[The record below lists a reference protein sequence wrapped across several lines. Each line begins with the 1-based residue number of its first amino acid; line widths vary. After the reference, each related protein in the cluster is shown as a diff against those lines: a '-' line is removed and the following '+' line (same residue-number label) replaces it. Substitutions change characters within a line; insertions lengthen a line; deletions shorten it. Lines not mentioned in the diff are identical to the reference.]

1 MKIKQLKIS
10 DYKNLDAHLI
20 HNSDIIALIGN
31 NGSGKSNILEA
42 ISHIF
47 RSLYVAKY
55 KVTFNYF
62 IEYITSKNNLVK
74 IEKIGNEIKY
84 HLDEVEKSALEIS
97 NYLPQKVIGIYS
109 GEETRLYD
117 DCFGPFYLEFVTNI
131 NKAQIQKTVYS
142 DLPKMLFLNSF
153 YWNISLLCL
162 LISDSTDNQKFVE
175 QILKIQDLDSIKIK
189 IDFIKRNYANYNDNQ
204 ALRLVRDID
213 SKSEYTLKEFKK
225 LLSEKFYTPLDV
237 FKYLYLAYTPKDAK
251 IIDGIIIEFTNN
263 LTVSDLSEG
272 EKKLLLIKGAL
283 EFAGQEDSIFI
294 LDEPDSHIHINNK
307 EQITNSFIDYLHN
320 RQIVITTHS
329 PTLTQC
335 VNDENVY
342 MLSNGKIIDKNKQE
356 IIEEVTG
363 DFWNKHQQNSF
374 ISSKKPIIL
383 LVEGKHDKEHIN
395 NAFEKLK
402 DEYTD
407 LKFDIFYMNSACNIP
422 LMMTGLRTSEIEY
435 KKIFI
440 GIFDDDQTGR
450 TELSNTTCKFPD
462 NQNKKRH
469 KEGYYA
475 FIYPKHENH
484 KSSIFTVEN
493 FFDSLHLE
501 TAYNLALSEL
511 SGKFTGKSIE
521 TISEEIREK
530 AKQKLFESSRSF
542 ANKEDFKNFRKL
554 FDLIRDIKDKYYE
567 SLIAIHDPNPI
578 NETENKNN
586 KSNVKED
593 DNIEI
598 YTKRRNTEVEA
609 RYYNDKKIVLIQG
622 SKLSVDVVDSYG
634 NSIERN
640 KELKKIADLQE
651 NCWVLKE
658 DKTFNSVSGAINYA
672 TGGNMNGWAHWLIKE
687 NKKPLET
694 IREK

>member
-1 MKIKQLKIS
+1 MKIKQLKIT
-10 DYKNLDAHLI
+10 DYKNLDTHLI

-42 ISHIF
+42 VSHIF
-47 RSLYVAKY
+47 RSLYVTKY
-55 KVTFNYF
+55 RVSFNYV
-62 IEYITSKNNLVK
+62 IEYITSKNNVVK
-74 IEKIGNEIKY
+74 VEKNGNELKY
-84 HLDEVEKSALEIS
+84 HLDGLEKTALEIV

-109 GEETRLYD
+109 GEETRLFD

-162 LISDSTDNQKFVE
+162 LVSDSQDNQKFVE
-175 QILKIQDLDSIKIK
+175 QILKIQDLDNIKIK
-189 IDFIKRNYANYNDNQ
+189 IDFIKRNYSNYNDNQ

-213 SKSEYTLKEFKK
+213 AKSEYTLQEFKK

-251 IIDGIIIEFTNN
+251 IIDGVIIEFTNN

-283 EFAGQEDSIFI
+283 EFAGQEDSLFI

-320 RQIVITTHS
+320 RQIIITTHS

-335 VNDENVY
+335 VNDDNVY
-342 MLSNGKIIDKNKQE
+342 MLNNGKIVDKNKQE

-395 NAFEKLK
+395 NAFDKLK
-402 DEYTD
+402 DEYSD

-422 LMMTGLRTSEIEY
+422 LMMTGLRTSEIDY
-435 KKIFI
+435 KKLFI

-450 TELSNTTCKFPD
+450 AELSNTTCKFPD

-469 KEGYYA
+469 KEGYFA
-475 FIYPKHENH
+475 FMYPKHEDH
-484 KSSIFTVEN
+484 KSTIFTVEN
-493 FFDSLHLE
+493 FFDSIHLE
-501 TAYNLALSEL
+501 TAYNLALSDF

-521 TISEEIREK
+521 SISEEIRDK
-530 AKQKLFESSRSF
+530 AKQKLFENSKTF
-542 ANKEDFKNFRKL
+542 INKEDFKHFRKL
-554 FDLIRDIKDKYYE
+554 FDLIRDIKKNYDE
-567 SLIAIHDPNPI
+567 SLITNHSTNSVQVQE
-578 NETENKNN
+578 ETSREAKGT
-586 KSNVKED
+586 KKEFV
-593 DNIEI
+593 EI
-598 YTKRRNTEVEA
+598 YTNRRNTNVKAKYFNE
-609 RYYNDKKIVLIQG
+609 KKIILETG
-622 SKLSVDVVDSYG
+622 SKLSINVVASYG
-634 NSIERN
+634 PKTERN
-640 KELKKIADLQE
+640 KELKKIAEFQKDYWIL
-651 NCWVLKE
+651 NTDKE
-658 DKTFNSVSGAINYA
+658 FNSVSGAINYA
-672 TGGNMNGWAHWLIKE
+672 TGGNMNGWEYWLIKE
-687 NKKPLET
+687 NNNPLET